1 MKNEQTR
8 KRVNEIFAEL
18 DVLKE
23 ELKMIRKDCSHDS
36 YYIGNWSWRPGAI
49 LQARICN
56 HCDDNIGEPSKEEY
70 EIFTKEEI

>member
-23 ELKMIRKDCSHDS
+23 ELKIIRKDCSHDS
-36 YYIGNWSWRPGAI
+36 YYVGNWSWLPGRI
-49 LQARICN
+49 MQARICN
-56 HCDDNIGEPSKEEY
+56 HCQWYIGEPSQEEY
-70 EIFTKEEI
+70 ETFTGEQL